1 MIKYHHKSEQ
11 LKTISNYTQVFPIDK
26 IIIKKRKLYFYSGKE
41 FRNIFWIHKN
51 PASDIRGWVV
61 AGIEVLHRK
70 QSAVAGVS
78 ATLPSNFTRPL
89 NNHLFHLLPP
99 SFLQWPH
106 QCPPLWTPQ
115 GVSTVHHTAT
125 TLPHPLPLYT
135 GASLE
140 HFQTAR
146 LSNQDF
152 RYLDIQKLGARNS

>member
-51 PASDIRGWVV
+51 PASGIRVLEDEYLV

-106 QCPPLWTPQ
+106 QSPPLWTPQ
-115 GVSTVHHTAT
+115 GVSTVHHTAP
-125 TLPHPLPLYT
+125 TLILFPCTVHGGFIGTPF
-135 GASLE
+135 E
-140 HFQTAR
+140 TAR
-146 LSNQDF
+146 LSSQDF
-152 RYLDIQKLGARNS
+152 RYISKN